1 MALSAT
7 EAAFLLA
14 AAVSMH
20 NLEEAILLPRFAHP
34 AWLPIARSA
43 FAFRVAAGLVAAI
56 FWLLAAGLSVELP
69 LQAIL
74 AGFAIAMMFNAVI
87 PHLALSLMLRR
98 YHPGTATAW
107 LLVVPAALLAL
118 DAENVADRLAGDDFL
133 LAALGAAIA
142 LGLSLP
148 LFLALGRRVKR
159 TRDNG
164 QQRTIQ

>member
-1 MALSAT
+1 MMALSAT

-14 AAVSMH
+14 TAVSAH
-20 NLEEAILLPRFAHP
+20 NLEEAIWLPRFAHP

-43 FAFRVAAGLVAAI
+43 FAFRLAAGLVAVI
-56 FWLLAAGLSVELP
+56 FWMLAAGLSLGLQ

-74 AGFAIAMMFNAVI
+74 AGFAIAMLFNAVV

-98 YHPGTATAW
+98 HHPGTATAW

-118 DAENVADRLAGDDFL
+118 DAENVAGRLAEGSFL
-133 LAALGAAIA
+133 LAALAAAVA

-148 LFLALGRRVKR
+148 LFLALGRRAERK
-159 TRDNG
+159 RDNG
-164 QQRTIQ
+164 R